1 MRYDDRRLGEDYD
14 CYSIPLSYVYN
25 GMRYEIMNYGGP
37 QYKYTKVESYFWLTI
52 GNLNLSSTR
61 VIKIYMTKPEYVR
74 KSRKDD
80 FNMLRRDE
88 LDAMITFL
96 KSKPSDD
103 IEDLHSCCL
112 KEYSRICNRSWNNM
126 WEYFLDKIN
135 SEEGFIAMPINLPI
149 PDYTK
154 LPTKSF

>member
-14 CYSIPLSYVYN
+14 CYSIPLSYAHN
-25 GMRYEIMNYGGP
+25 GVRYEIMNYGGP
-37 QYKYTKVESYFWLTI
+37 QYSYTKVEPYFWLTI
-52 GNLNLSSTR
+52 GNLNLSSTK

-88 LDAMITFL
+88 LDAMISFL

-103 IEDLHSCCL
+103 IEDLYACCL
-112 KEYSRICNRSWNNM
+112 KEYSRIRNRSWNNM

-135 SEEGFIAMPINLPI
+135 SEEGFIAMPINLPM
-149 PDYTK
+149 PDYSK
-154 LPTKSF
+154 LPTKNG